1 VHDIVT
7 LTMNPAL
14 DIATATPQV
23 RPDHKLRCASL
34 RTDPGGGGVNVA
46 RIAHALG
53 ASVLAV
59 IPTGG
64 PTGQVVRTLL
74 AGEGVPCEVVPIRGS
89 TRECITVAETDT
101 ARQYRFV
108 LPGPTL
114 TRNEQSSCLDAIER
128 LSAAAR
134 FVVASGSLPP
144 GVPTDFYQRVSTVV
158 QGSEA
163 RFVLDS
169 SGEALRQV
177 HSGVFLRK
185 PSIRE
190 LRDLT
195 GRPLETPSDQ
205 VRAARELIESG
216 VCARV
221 VVSLG
226 SRGALAVTPD
236 RQYAIPALP
245 KEVRSGVGAGD
256 SLVAGTV
263 VGLCRGSSFGEAVRL
278 GVAAS
283 AAMLMT
289 PGTAACTR
297 DQVEQCRSELHGIE
311 GTSGAT
317 DNGGELV
324 RETKTRYAGDLAG
337 RESTPGS

>member
-1 VHDIVT
+1 MRGGADSRIDTGVHHRGRD
-7 LTMNPAL
+7 
-14 DIATATPQV
+14 
-23 RPDHKLRCASL
+23 RH
-34 RTDPGGGGVNVA
+34 
-46 RIAHALG
+46 
-53 ASVLAV
+53 
-59 IPTGG
+59 G
-64 PTGQVVRTLL
+64 P
-74 AGEGVPCEVVPIRGS
+74 PIPIRP
-89 TRECITVAETDT
+89 
-101 ARQYRFV
+101 
-108 LPGPTL
+108 PGPTL
-114 TRNEQSSCLDAIER
+114 TRNEQGSCLDAIER
-128 LSAAAR
+128 LSATAR

-144 GVPTDFYQRVSTVV
+144 GVPTDFYQRVSAVV

-177 HSGVFLRK
+177 HSGVFLLK

-195 GRPLETPSDQ
+195 GRTLETPSDQ
-205 VRAARELIESG
+205 VRAARELIEAG

-236 RQYAIPALP
+236 SQYAIPALP

-297 DQVEQCRSELHGIE
+297 DQVEQCRSELHGME

-317 DNGGELV
+317 ENGGELV
-324 RETKTRYAGDLAG
+324 READLSKDPRLPLSGTRGT
-337 RESTPGS
+337 STPGHTQAGSSATDLCR